1 MPCTHADRTS
11 TAASDARAVW
21 ARVQVC
27 ACDGRISFCGNSAD
41 HNCRNLDN
49 ICRFPNWVGNKQV
62 GNDVFFSFVLMI

>member
-27 ACDGRISFCGNSAD
+27 ACGGRISFCGNSAD
-41 HNCRNLDN
+41 HNCRN
-49 ICRFPNWVGNKQV
+49 PNTTLNNCTTLYTVAI
-62 GNDVFFSFVLMI
+62 FAP

>member
-27 ACDGRISFCGNSAD
+27 ACGGRISFCGNSAD
-41 HNCRNLDN
+41 HNCRN
-49 ICRFPNWVGNKQV
+49 PKQLHCIV
-62 GNDVFFSFVLMI
+62 YGCDLRAMNAFLG